1 MKKHTILKTSE
12 TKEFR
17 KILSKNILTIFV
29 LCIIQ
34 MVVAFGCEFLGIAN
48 FNEFYGILYI
58 TYCIIAVGIVWHI
71 NKDYVLDIH
80 EPKEKMTPMTFVK
93 HFCCMI
99 TMMLVFT
106 IPTVV
111 IDMILMQFGLTT
123 IAVSSANE
131 LSSSVTEIFYVCLI
145 GPICEEVLFRGL
157 IQKSLQKFSPVIAII
172 TSAVCFG
179 VYHGNFGQMFSMIG
193 VGLILGYVAYKYSLK
208 WSMII
213 HIIYNTVF
221 GELFGLLS
229 QWLDKDGEEYLLPI
243 INQTPFLTTVLTLSF
258 IGIVF
263 FAIQMFKKGMPFAD
277 YKIKAK
283 KILQIFLS
291 GGMIVFLTY
300 NLITACLLIE
310 KIS

>member
-1 MKKHTILKTSE
+1 
-12 TKEFR
+12 
-17 KILSKNILTIFV
+17 
-29 LCIIQ
+29 
-34 MVVAFGCEFLGIAN
+34 
-48 FNEFYGILYI
+48 
-58 TYCIIAVGIVWHI
+58 
-71 NKDYVLDIH
+71 
-80 EPKEKMTPMTFVK
+80 
-93 HFCCMI
+93 
-99 TMMLVFT
+99 
-106 IPTVV
+106 
-111 IDMILMQFGLTT
+111 
-123 IAVSSANE
+123 
-131 LSSSVTEIFYVCLI
+131 
-145 GPICEEVLFRGL
+145 
-157 IQKSLQKFSPVIAII
+157 
-172 TSAVCFG
+172 
-179 VYHGNFGQMFSMIG
+179 MFSMIG

-263 FAIQMFKKGMPFAD
+263 FAIQMFKKWMPFAD